1 MAEQVWYTKA
11 RLKMLTRRRKMS
23 AIRGVVKNA
32 RVEVDAPPDWP
43 DGAPVRV
50 ELGLNGQADDDERP
64 ETASWMTNPWPMP
77 ARAN

>member
-1 MAEQVWYTKA
+1 MN
-11 RLKMLTRRRKMS
+11 

-32 RVEVDAPPDWP
+32 RVEVDAPPDWL

-64 ETASWMTNPWPMP
+64 ETAI
-77 ARAN
+77 